1 MHTYVPMVQCTA
13 VLRYPSHA
21 QAGWF
26 SYQHSAVPCR
36 DTVLCLWSRTAH
48 VIEVFRL
55 SPVSVLMMLQ
65 PHSSCV
71 SKYFI
76 QKLAQIFFYC
86 AALLHIDRKGL
97 EEPASV
103 TSKYVFLAFLC
114 LIFLIDLFC
123 FVLFCVAFFF
133 LCRIWEEWEAW
144 DFIYSE
150 VAKAVGPRLPHL
162 KACFVVGLWLG
173 LGFEKLQVESSIRV

>member
-1 MHTYVPMVQCTA
+1 MHA

-48 VIEVFRL
+48 VIAVFRL

-71 SKYFI
+71 SNNFT

-103 TSKYVFLAFLC
+103 TSKYVFFGFSLSYILNWFV
-114 LIFLIDLFC
+114 LFC
-123 FVLFCVAFFF
+123 FVWGFF

-144 DFIYSE
+144 DFIYSG

-173 LGFEKLQVESSIRV
+173 LSFEKLQVESSIRV